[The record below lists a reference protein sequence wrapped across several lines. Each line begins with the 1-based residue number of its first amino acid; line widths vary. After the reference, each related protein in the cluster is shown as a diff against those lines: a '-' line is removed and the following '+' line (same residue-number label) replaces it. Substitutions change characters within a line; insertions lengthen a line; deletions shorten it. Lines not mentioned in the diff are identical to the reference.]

1 MSTDRSW
8 SQYILWFAAFAV
20 IAFFTGATLPRISA
34 GATPLRISA
43 GATLPRI
50 AEWIRSQTSQTSQT
64 LPSPSTFTK
73 RVSVTYPESWA
84 VNEYRNCVLTGGNDP
99 ISNLPQLSC
108 DLPKDGQF
116 VSSTPGSR
124 IFVIDVKFS
133 GYDKQEGW
141 TCQNEG
147 ASIMC
152 RSAFSE
158 VPSAVVGRFLRNNG
172 GEERSM
178 PQPGSTLDEPRS
190 GYLYIRISNGQL
202 WVIPAD
208 KLQEAR
214 RLDPGLSEVDRRGF

>member
-1 MSTDRSW
+1 MSTDRSF
-8 SQYILWFAAFAV
+8 SQYIPWLAAFAV
-20 IAFFTGATLPRISA
+20 IAFFVGVTLP
-34 GATPLRISA
+34 RISA

-50 AEWIRSQTSQTSQT
+50 FAGATLRIAEWIRSQTSPSPSPS
-64 LPSPSTFTK
+64 PSPSTFTK
-73 RVSVTYPESWA
+73 RVSVIYPESWA
-84 VNEYRNCVLTGGNDP
+84 VNEYRNCALTGENDP

-116 VSSTPGSR
+116 FSSTPGSR
-124 IFVIDVKFS
+124 IFVIDVMFS

-147 ASIMC
+147 ASIIC

-158 VPSAVVGRFLRNNG
+158 WPAAVVGRFLRNNG
-172 GEERSM
+172 GQEIS
-178 PQPGSTLDEPRS
+178 PPPPSYTSLDEPRP
-190 GYLYIRISNGQL
+190 GYLYVRISNGDL

>member
-8 SQYILWFAAFAV
+8 SRYIPWFAAFAV
-20 IAFFTGATLPRISA
+20 IAFFAGAALPRIAAGATLPRIAA
-34 GATPLRISA
+34 GT
-43 GATLPRI
+43 TLPRI
-50 AEWIRSQTSQTSQT
+50 AEWIRTS
-64 LPSPSTFTK
+64 PSPSTFTK
-73 RVSVTYPESWA
+73 RVSVIYPESWA

-116 VSSTPGSR
+116 GSSTPGSR

-147 ASIMC
+147 ASIIC

-172 GEERSM
+172 GEEHSK
-178 PQPGSTLDEPRS
+178 PQPGSTLDEARP
-190 GYLYIRISNGQL
+190 GYLYVRISNGQL

>member
-1 MSTDRSW
+1 MSTDRSF
-8 SQYILWFAAFAV
+8 SQYIPWLGAFAV
-20 IAFFTGATLPRISA
+20 IAFFAGTTLPRISA
-34 GATPLRISA
+34 GT
-43 GATLPRI
+43 TLPRI
-50 AEWIRSQTSQTSQT
+50 AGAALPRVAEWIRSETSPS
-64 LPSPSTFTK
+64 PSPSTFTK

-84 VNEYRNCVLTGGNDP
+84 VNEYRNCVVTGGNDP

-116 VSSTPGSR
+116 ISSTPGSR

-190 GYLYIRISNGQL
+190 GYLYVRISNGQL

-214 RLDPGLSEVDRRGF
+214 RLDPGLSEVNRRGF